1 MGVYVMKL
9 SWKKSIATA
18 VTALVLASPLA
29 PVPAKAEAAGLLEGV
44 IAGVAMGSYVNSY
57 YGKIN
62 DENQAEMLKQTQEQT
77 GVYHDAAANARLQN
91 IVDRLTATGLFEHEF
106 AVYANPDESFNA
118 FCTIGR
124 VISVNKGALDILD
137 DDELASVLAHEM
149 QHGEDNHCVKG
160 ASKSVA
166 LSALASFALDDSD
179 VLQYLMGAV
188 TVNYINNEMFT
199 MSQEKNA
206 DKYAFKYVTAAGFNP
221 GGPASAMAKLRSE
234 VGDLWVEGLTRAIN
248 PNNHPKTTDRIE
260 KFGKQL
266 YEYSDKH
273 VKVEDEKTVKVNGV
287 EIITPVATQTYLT
300 EQRAYQIA
308 GNVAR
313 LYANDAKP
321 TAKASVQGS
330 SVYVG
335 SQFIMNT
342 QSGDITADAVA
353 SALNKA
359 FAKD

>member
-1 MGVYVMKL
+1 MRL
-9 SWKKSIATA
+9 SWKKTIATA
-18 VTALVLASPLA
+18 VTAVFLASPLA
-29 PVPAKAEAAGLLEGV
+29 PLPAKAEAASLLEGLV
-44 IAGVAMGSYVNSY
+44 IGVGIGSYVNGHYS
-57 YGKIN
+57 KIN
-62 DENQAEMLKQTQEQT
+62 NEQQAEMLVKTQEQT
-77 GVYHDAAANARLQN
+77 GVYHDEAANARLQN
-91 IVDRLTATGLFEHEF
+91 IVDRLTGTGLFEHEF

-160 ASKSVA
+160 ASKA
-166 LSALASFALDDSD
+166 AGLSIAAGLVLDDSN
-179 VLQYLMGAV
+179 VLEYLMGAV
-188 TVNYINNEMFT
+188 AVNYINNEMFT

-206 DKYAFKYVTAAGFNP
+206 DKYAFDYVTAAGFNP

-234 VGDLWVEGLTRAIN
+234 VGDLWVEGLTRVVN
-248 PNNHPKTTDRIE
+248 PNNHPKTTDRVE

-273 VKVEDEKTVKVNGV
+273 VKVEEEKTVKVNGV

-308 GNVAR
+308 GNIAR
-313 LYANDAKP
+313 LYANEKRP
-321 TAKASVQGS
+321 TTSASVQGN

-335 SQFIMNT
+335 SQFIMT
-342 QSGDITADAVA
+342 SQSGDITADAVA
-353 SALNKA
+353 SALNQA

>member
-1 MGVYVMKL
+1 M
-9 SWKKSIATA
+9 
-18 VTALVLASPLA
+18 
-29 PVPAKAEAAGLLEGV
+29 
-44 IAGVAMGSYVNSY
+44 
-57 YGKIN
+57 
-62 DENQAEMLKQTQEQT
+62 
-77 GVYHDAAANARLQN
+77 
-91 IVDRLTATGLFEHEF
+91 
-106 AVYANPDESFNA
+106 
-118 FCTIGR
+118 
-124 VISVNKGALDILD
+124 NKGALDILD

-234 VGDLWVEGLTRAIN
+234 VGDLWVEGLARTIN

-273 VKVEDEKTVKVNGV
+273 VKVEEEKTVKVNGV

-330 SVYVG
+330 SVCVG

>member
-1 MGVYVMKL
+1 MKL
-9 SWKKSIATA
+9 SWKKTIATA
-18 VTALVLASPLA
+18 VTTLVLASPLA
-29 PVPAKAEAAGLLEGV
+29 PLPAKAEAASLLESL
-44 IAGVAMGSYVNSY
+44 IYAGVTEASIKSY

-62 DENQAEMLKQTQEQT
+62 NENQAEMLVQTQEKT
-77 GVYHDAAANARLQN
+77 GVYHDEAANARLQN
-91 IVDRLTATGLFEHEF
+91 IVDRLMATGLFEHEF

-160 ASKSVA
+160 ASKGVGLSVFA
-166 LSALASFALDDSD
+166 ATALDQDNI
-179 VLQYLMGAV
+179 LEYLMGAV

-206 DKYAFKYVTAAGFNP
+206 DKYAFTYVTAAGFNP

-234 VGDLWVEGLTRAIN
+234 VGDLWAEGLTRAVN

-266 YEYSDKH
+266 AKYSDNH
-273 VKVEDEKTVKVNGV
+273 VKVEGEKTVKVNGI
-287 EIITPVATQTYLT
+287 EIITPSATDAYLT
-300 EQRAYQIA
+300 EQRAYLIA
-308 GNVAR
+308 GNIAR

-321 TAKASVQGS
+321 TARATAQGS
-330 SVYVG
+330 AVYVG
-335 SQFIMNT
+335 DQFIMT
-342 QSGDITADAVA
+342 SQGSDITADAVA
-353 SALNKA
+353 ESLNRA